1 MSTNRSSSFGA
12 SVDAKEVGLDATR
25 LKNIDKHFNRY
36 VDEGRLAGYAV
47 AVARHGEVAHFSMYG
62 HKDSET
68 GTPITNDTMYRIYS
82 MTKPITSVALMMLV
96 EQGLLQLT
104 DPVSKFIKSFGETR
118 VWNTGTILK
127 PMTAALTEPMRVW
140 HLLTHT
146 SGLTYG
152 FNYADVVDDMYR
164 RAGFE
169 TGVAYKDSLE
179 VVCDKIAALPLVFQP
194 GSSWNY
200 SMATDVV
207 GRIIEVVSKM
217 PLDEFLEKNIFVPLG
232 MKDTAFCVPGEKH
245 SRLASLYRYDEIN
258 HSKIK
263 LESFGNSSLEKPK
276 FLSGGGGLISTAG
289 DYFKFIKMLEGRGK
303 LGEVRLLSSR
313 TFEMMVMNYLP
324 NNADISTFGRPLGE
338 EIFYDGLGFGLGF
351 SVVVNQAKTRVA
363 CPNGTFAWGGMASTV
378 FWVDPVNEI
387 SAMFFTQLIPS
398 STYPIRQYLRSL
410 VYAALV
416 D

>member
-1 MSTNRSSSFGA
+1 MANNFGVT
-12 SVDAKEVGLDATR
+12 VDPKEVSLDATR
-25 LKNIDKHFNRY
+25 LKNIDKHFKRY
-36 VDEGRLAGYAV
+36 VDEGRLAGFAV
-47 AVARHGEVAHFSMYG
+47 AVARRGEVAHFGMYG

-68 GTPITNDTMYRIYS
+68 SAPITSDTMYRIYS
-82 MTKPITSVALMMLV
+82 MTKPVTSIALMMLV

-127 PMTAALTEPMRVW
+127 PMTAALTEPIRVW

-169 TGVAYKDSLE
+169 TGLSYNESLE
-179 VVCDKIAALPLVFQP
+179 VVCDKIASLPLVFQP

-207 GRIIEVVSKM
+207 GRIIEVISKM
-217 PLDEFLEKNIFVPLG
+217 PLDEFLEKNIFAPLG
-232 MKDTAFCVPGEKH
+232 MTDTAFFVPDEKR
-245 SRLASLYRYDEIN
+245 SRLASLYRYDEVN

-263 LESFGNSSLEKPK
+263 LDTLGNSSLENPK

-303 LGEVRLLSSR
+303 SGDVRIVSSR
-313 TFEMMVMNYLP
+313 TIDLMTQNHLP
-324 NNADISTFGRPLGE
+324 NNADISTFGRPIGE
-338 EIFYDGLGFGLGF
+338 EFLYDGLGFGLGF
-351 SVVVNQAKTRVA
+351 SVVVDQAKTRVA
-363 CPNGTFAWGGMASTV
+363 CPKGTFAWGGMASTA

-398 STYPIRQYLRSL
+398 GVYPIRQYLRSL

>member
-1 MSTNRSSSFGA
+1 MANNFGLT
-12 SVDAKEVGLDATR
+12 VDPKEVSLDATR
-25 LKNIDKHFNRY
+25 LKNIDKHFKRY
-36 VDEGRLAGYAV
+36 VDEGRLAGFAV
-47 AVARHGEVAHFSMYG
+47 AVARRGEVAHFGMYG

-68 GTPITNDTMYRIYS
+68 SASITSDTMYRIYS
-82 MTKPITSVALMMLV
+82 MTKPVTSIALMMLV

-127 PMTAALTEPMRVW
+127 PMTAALTEPIRVW

-169 TGVAYKDSLE
+169 TGLSYNESLE
-179 VVCDKIAALPLVFQP
+179 VVCDKIASLPLVFQP

-207 GRIIEVVSKM
+207 GRIIEVISKM
-217 PLDEFLEKNIFVPLG
+217 PLDEFLEKNIFAPLG
-232 MKDTAFCVPGEKH
+232 MTDTAFFVPEEKR
-245 SRLASLYRYDEIN
+245 SRVSSLYRYDEVN

-263 LESFGNSSLEKPK
+263 LDTLGNSSLENPK

-303 LGEVRLLSSR
+303 SGDVRIVSSR
-313 TFEMMVMNYLP
+313 TIDLMTQNHLP
-324 NNADISTFGRPLGE
+324 NNADISTFGRPIGE
-338 EIFYDGLGFGLGF
+338 EFLYDGLGFGLGF
-351 SVVVNQAKTRVA
+351 SVVVDQAKTRVA
-363 CPNGTFAWGGMASTV
+363 CPKGTFAWGGMASTA

-398 STYPIRQYLRSL
+398 GVYPIRQYLRSL
-410 VYAALV
+410 VYAALI

>member
-1 MSTNRSSSFGA
+1 MANNFGA
-12 SVDAKEVGLDATR
+12 TVDPKEVSFDATR
-25 LKNIDKHFNRY
+25 LKNIDKHFKRY
-36 VDEGRLAGYAV
+36 VDEGRLAGFAV
-47 AVARHGEVAHFSMYG
+47 AVARRGDVAHFGMYG
-62 HKDSET
+62 AKDSDTRE
-68 GTPITNDTMYRIYS
+68 PITSDTMYRIYS
-82 MTKPITSVALMMLV
+82 MTKPVTSIALMMLV

-118 VWNTGTILK
+118 VWNAGTILR

-169 TGVAYKDSLE
+169 TGLSYNESLE

-217 PLDEFLEKNIFVPLG
+217 PLDEFLEKNIFAPLG
-232 MKDTAFCVPGEKH
+232 MRDTAFCVSKEKQ
-245 SRLASLYRYDEIN
+245 SRVASLYRYDEVN

-263 LESFGNSSLEKPK
+263 LDALGKSSLENPK

-303 LGEVRLLSSR
+303 SGDVRIVSSR
-313 TFEMMVMNYLP
+313 TIDLMTQNHLP
-324 NNADISTFGRPLGE
+324 NNADISTFGRPIGE
-338 EIFYDGLGFGLGF
+338 EFLYDGLGFGLGF
-351 SVVVNQAKTRVA
+351 SIVIDQAKTRVA
-363 CPNGTFAWGGMASTV
+363 CPNGTFSWGGMASTA

-398 STYPIRQYLRSL
+398 GTYPIRQYLRSL

>member
-1 MSTNRSSSFGA
+1 MTKNFGA
-12 SVDAKEVGLDATR
+12 TVDPKEVGLDATR

-47 AVARHGEVAHFSMYG
+47 AVARHGKVAHFGMYG

-68 GTPITNDTMYRIYS
+68 SAPITDDTMYRIYS
-82 MTKPITSVALMMLV
+82 MTKPITSIALMMLV
-96 EQGLLQLT
+96 ERGLLQLT
-104 DPVSKFIKSFGETR
+104 DPVSKFIPSFGETR
-118 VWNTGTILK
+118 VWNTGTVLK
-127 PMTAALTEPMRVW
+127 PLTNALTEPIRIW

-146 SGLTYG
+146 AGMTYG
-152 FNYADVVDDMYR
+152 WMYSDLVDDMYR

-169 TGVAYKDSLE
+169 AGVAYKDSLE
-179 VVCDKIAALPLVFQP
+179 VVCDKYAALPLVFQP

-200 SMATDVV
+200 SVATDIV
-207 GRIIEVVSKM
+207 GRVIEVVGKM
-217 PLDEFLEKNIFVPLG
+217 PLDEFFDKNIFQPLEMHDTGFWVPE
-232 MKDTAFCVPGEKH
+232 EKH
-245 SRLASLYRYDEIN
+245 ERVASLYRYDETN
-258 HSKIK
+258 HKKAKI
-263 LESFGNSSLEKPK
+263 SGFANSGLDKPE
-276 FLSGGGGLISTAG
+276 FLSGGGGLISTAD
-289 DYFKFIKMLEGRGK
+289 DYFKFIRMLEGRGK
-303 LGEVRLLSSR
+303 SGNVRLLSPS
-313 TFEMMVMNYLP
+313 TFEMMVMNHLP

-351 SVVVNQAKTRVA
+351 GVVVDQAKTRVA
-363 CPNGTFAWGGMASTV
+363 CPNGTFSWGGMASTA

>member
-1 MSTNRSSSFGA
+1 MANNFGVT
-12 SVDAKEVGLDATR
+12 VDPKEVSFDATR
-25 LKNIDKHFNRY
+25 LKNIDKHFKRY
-36 VDEGRLAGYAV
+36 VDEGRLAGFAV
-47 AVARHGEVAHFSMYG
+47 AVARRGEVAHFGMYG
-62 HKDSET
+62 AKDSET
-68 GTPITNDTMYRIYS
+68 IAPITSDTMYRIYS
-82 MTKPITSVALMMLV
+82 MTKPVTSIALMMLV

-127 PMTAALTEPMRVW
+127 PMTAALTEPIRVW

-169 TGVAYKDSLE
+169 TGLSYNESLE
-179 VVCDKIAALPLVFQP
+179 VVCDKIASLPLVFQP

-207 GRIIEVVSKM
+207 GRIIEVISKM
-217 PLDEFLEKNIFVPLG
+217 PLDEFLEKNIFAPLG
-232 MKDTAFCVPGEKH
+232 MTDTAFFVPEEKR
-245 SRLASLYRYDEIN
+245 SRVSSLYRYDEVN

-263 LESFGNSSLEKPK
+263 LDTLGNSSLENPK

-303 LGEVRLLSSR
+303 SGDVRIVSSR
-313 TFEMMVMNYLP
+313 TIDLMTQNHLP
-324 NNADISTFGRPLGE
+324 NNADISTYGRPIGE
-338 EIFYDGLGFGLGF
+338 EFLYDGLGFGLGF
-351 SVVVNQAKTRVA
+351 SVVVDQAKTRVA
-363 CPNGTFAWGGMASTV
+363 CPKGTFAWGGMASTA

-398 STYPIRQYLRSL
+398 GVYPIRQYLRSL
-410 VYAALV
+410 VYAALI

>member
-1 MSTNRSSSFGA
+1 MANNFGVT
-12 SVDAKEVGLDATR
+12 VDPKEVSLDATR
-25 LKNIDKHFNRY
+25 LKNIDKHFKRY
-36 VDEGRLAGYAV
+36 VDEGRLAGFAV
-47 AVARHGEVAHFSMYG
+47 AVARRGEVAHFGMYG
-62 HKDSET
+62 AKDSDT
-68 GTPITNDTMYRIYS
+68 GESITSDTMYRIYS
-82 MTKPITSVALMMLV
+82 MTKPVTSIALMMLV

-127 PMTAALTEPMRVW
+127 PMTAALTEPIRVW

-169 TGVAYKDSLE
+169 TGLSYNESLE
-179 VVCDKIAALPLVFQP
+179 VVCDKIASLPLVFQP

-207 GRIIEVVSKM
+207 GRIIEVISKM
-217 PLDEFLEKNIFVPLG
+217 PLDEFLEKNIFAPLG
-232 MKDTAFCVPGEKH
+232 MTDTAFFVPEEKR
-245 SRLASLYRYDEIN
+245 SRVSSLYRYDEVN

-263 LESFGNSSLEKPK
+263 LDTLGNGSLENPK

-303 LGEVRLLSSR
+303 SGDVRIVSSR
-313 TFEMMVMNYLP
+313 TIDLMTQNHLP
-324 NNADISTFGRPLGE
+324 NNADISTFGRPIGE
-338 EIFYDGLGFGLGF
+338 EFLYDGLGFGLGF
-351 SVVVNQAKTRVA
+351 SVVVDQAKTRVA
-363 CPNGTFAWGGMASTV
+363 CPKGTFAWGGMASTA

-398 STYPIRQYLRSL
+398 GVYPIRQYLRSL
-410 VYAALV
+410 VYAALA

>member
-1 MSTNRSSSFGA
+1 MANNFGLT
-12 SVDAKEVGLDATR
+12 VDPKEVSLDATR
-25 LKNIDKHFNRY
+25 LKNIDKHFKRY
-36 VDEGRLAGYAV
+36 VDEGRLAGFAV
-47 AVARHGEVAHFSMYG
+47 AVARRGEVAHFGMYG
-62 HKDSET
+62 AKDSDT
-68 GTPITNDTMYRIYS
+68 GESITSDTMYRIYS
-82 MTKPITSVALMMLV
+82 MTKPVTSIALMMLV

-127 PMTAALTEPMRVW
+127 PMTAALTEPIRVW

-169 TGVAYKDSLE
+169 TGLSYNESLE
-179 VVCDKIAALPLVFQP
+179 VVCDKIASLPLVFQP

-207 GRIIEVVSKM
+207 GRIIEVISKM
-217 PLDEFLEKNIFVPLG
+217 PLDEFLEKNIFAPLG
-232 MKDTAFCVPGEKH
+232 MTDTAFFVPEEKR
-245 SRLASLYRYDEIN
+245 SRVSSLYRYDEVN

-263 LESFGNSSLEKPK
+263 LDTLGNSSLENPK

-303 LGEVRLLSSR
+303 SGDVRIVSSR
-313 TFEMMVMNYLP
+313 TIDLMTQNHLP
-324 NNADISTFGRPLGE
+324 NNADISTFGRPIGE
-338 EIFYDGLGFGLGF
+338 EFLYDGLGFGLGF
-351 SVVVNQAKTRVA
+351 SVVVDQAKTRVA
-363 CPNGTFAWGGMASTV
+363 CPKGTFAWGGMASTA

-398 STYPIRQYLRSL
+398 GVYPIRQYLRSL
-410 VYAALV
+410 VYAALI

>member
-1 MSTNRSSSFGA
+1 MANNFGVT
-12 SVDAKEVGLDATR
+12 VDPKEVSLDATR
-25 LKNIDKHFNRY
+25 LKNIDKHFKRY
-36 VDEGRLAGYAV
+36 VDEGRLAGFAV
-47 AVARHGEVAHFSMYG
+47 AVARRGEVAHFGMYG
-62 HKDSET
+62 AKDSDT
-68 GTPITNDTMYRIYS
+68 GESITSDTMYRIYS
-82 MTKPITSVALMMLV
+82 MTKPVTSIALMMLV

-127 PMTAALTEPMRVW
+127 PMTAALTEPIRVW

-169 TGVAYKDSLE
+169 TGLSYNESLE
-179 VVCDKIAALPLVFQP
+179 VVCDKIASLPLVFQP

-207 GRIIEVVSKM
+207 GRIIEVISKM
-217 PLDEFLEKNIFVPLG
+217 ALDEFLEKNIFAPLG
-232 MKDTAFCVPGEKH
+232 MTDTAFFVPEEKR
-245 SRLASLYRYDEIN
+245 SRVSSLYRYDEVN

-263 LESFGNSSLEKPK
+263 LDTLGNSSLENPK

-303 LGEVRLLSSR
+303 SGDVRIVSSR
-313 TFEMMVMNYLP
+313 TIDLMTQNHLP
-324 NNADISTFGRPLGE
+324 NNADISTFGRPIGE
-338 EIFYDGLGFGLGF
+338 EFLYDGLGFGLGF
-351 SVVVNQAKTRVA
+351 SVVVDQAKTRVA
-363 CPNGTFAWGGMASTV
+363 CPKGTFAWGGMASTA

-398 STYPIRQYLRSL
+398 GVYPIRQYLRSL
-410 VYAALV
+410 VYAALI

>member
-1 MSTNRSSSFGA
+1 MANNFGVT
-12 SVDAKEVGLDATR
+12 VDPKEVSLDTTR
-25 LKNIDKHFNRY
+25 LKNIDKHFKRY
-36 VDEGRLAGYAV
+36 VDEDRLAGFAV
-47 AVARHGEVAHFSMYG
+47 AVARRGEVAHFGMYG
-62 HKDSET
+62 AKDSDT
-68 GTPITNDTMYRIYS
+68 GESITSDTMYRIYS
-82 MTKPITSVALMMLV
+82 MTKPVTSIALMMLV

-127 PMTAALTEPMRVW
+127 PMTAALTEPIRVW

-169 TGVAYKDSLE
+169 TGLSYNESLE
-179 VVCDKIAALPLVFQP
+179 VVCDKIASLPLVFQP

-207 GRIIEVVSKM
+207 GRIIEVISKM
-217 PLDEFLEKNIFVPLG
+217 PLDEFLEKNIFAPLG
-232 MKDTAFCVPGEKH
+232 MTDTAFFVPEEKR
-245 SRLASLYRYDEIN
+245 SRLASLYRYDEVN

-263 LESFGNSSLEKPK
+263 LDTLGNSSLENPK

-289 DYFKFIKMLEGRGK
+289 DYFKFVKMLEGRGK
-303 LGEVRLLSSR
+303 SGDVRIVSSR
-313 TFEMMVMNYLP
+313 TIDLMTQNHLP
-324 NNADISTFGRPLGE
+324 NNADISTFGRPIGE
-338 EIFYDGLGFGLGF
+338 EFLYDGLGFGLGF
-351 SVVVNQAKTRVA
+351 SVVVDQAKTRVA
-363 CPNGTFAWGGMASTV
+363 CPKGTFAWGGMASTA

-398 STYPIRQYLRSL
+398 GVYPIRQYLRSL

>member
-1 MSTNRSSSFGA
+1 MANNFGVT
-12 SVDAKEVGLDATR
+12 VDPKEVSLDATR
-25 LKNIDKHFNRY
+25 LKNIDKHFKRY
-36 VDEGRLAGYAV
+36 VDEGRLAGFAV
-47 AVARHGEVAHFSMYG
+47 AVARRGEVAHFGMYG
-62 HKDSET
+62 AKDSDT
-68 GTPITNDTMYRIYS
+68 GESITSDTMYRIYS
-82 MTKPITSVALMMLV
+82 MTKPVTSIALMMLV

-127 PMTAALTEPMRVW
+127 PMTAAQTEPMRVW

-169 TGVAYKDSLE
+169 TGLSYNESLE
-179 VVCDKIAALPLVFQP
+179 VVCDKIASLPLVFQP

-207 GRIIEVVSKM
+207 GRIIEVISKM
-217 PLDEFLEKNIFVPLG
+217 PLDEFLEKNIFAPLG
-232 MKDTAFCVPGEKH
+232 MTDTAFFVPEEKR
-245 SRLASLYRYDEIN
+245 SRLASLYRYDEVN

-263 LESFGNSSLEKPK
+263 LDTLGNSSLENPK

-303 LGEVRLLSSR
+303 SGDVRIVSSR
-313 TFEMMVMNYLP
+313 TIDLMTQNHLP
-324 NNADISTFGRPLGE
+324 NNADISTFGRPIGE
-338 EIFYDGLGFGLGF
+338 EFLYDGLGFGLGF
-351 SVVVNQAKTRVA
+351 SVVVDQAKTRVA
-363 CPNGTFAWGGMASTV
+363 CPKGTFAWGGMASTA

-398 STYPIRQYLRSL
+398 GVYPIRQYLRSL
-410 VYAALV
+410 VYAALA

>member
-1 MSTNRSSSFGA
+1 MANNFGA
-12 SVDAKEVGLDATR
+12 TVDPKEVGLDATR

-47 AVARHGEVAHFSMYG
+47 SVARHGKVAHFGMYG

-68 GTPITNDTMYRIYS
+68 SAPITDDTMYRIYS
-82 MTKPITSVALMMLV
+82 MTKPITSIALMMLV
-96 EQGLLQLT
+96 ERGLLQLT
-104 DPVSKFIKSFGETR
+104 DPVSKFIPSFGETR
-118 VWNTGTILK
+118 VWNTGTVLK
-127 PMTAALTEPMRVW
+127 PLTNALTEPIRIW

-146 SGLTYG
+146 AGMTYG
-152 FNYADVVDDMYR
+152 WMYSDLVDDMYR

-169 TGVAYKDSLE
+169 AGVAYKDSLE
-179 VVCDKIAALPLVFQP
+179 VVCDKYAALPLLFQP

-200 SMATDVV
+200 SVATDIV
-207 GRIIEVVSKM
+207 GRVIEVVGKM
-217 PLDEFLEKNIFVPLG
+217 PLDEFFDKNIFQPLEMHDTGFWVPE
-232 MKDTAFCVPGEKH
+232 EKYE
-245 SRLASLYRYDEIN
+245 RVASLYRYDETN
-258 HSKIK
+258 HKKAKI
-263 LESFGNSSLEKPK
+263 SGFANSSLEKPA

-289 DYFKFIKMLEGRGK
+289 DYFKFIRMLEGRGK
-303 LGEVRLLSSR
+303 LGNVRLLSPS
-313 TFEMMVMNYLP
+313 TFEMMVMNHLP

-351 SVVVNQAKTRVA
+351 GVVVDQAKTRVA
-363 CPNGTFAWGGMASTV
+363 CPNGTFSWGGMASTA

>member
-1 MSTNRSSSFGA
+1 MANNFGVT
-12 SVDAKEVGLDATR
+12 VDPKEVSLDATR
-25 LKNIDKHFNRY
+25 LKNIDKHFKRY
-36 VDEGRLAGYAV
+36 VDEDRLAGFAV
-47 AVARHGEVAHFSMYG
+47 AVARRGEVAHFGMYG
-62 HKDSET
+62 AKDSDT
-68 GTPITNDTMYRIYS
+68 GESITSDTMYRIYS
-82 MTKPITSVALMMLV
+82 MTKPVTSIALMMLV

-127 PMTAALTEPMRVW
+127 PMTAALTEPIRVW

-169 TGVAYKDSLE
+169 TGLSYNESLE
-179 VVCDKIAALPLVFQP
+179 VVCDKIASLPLVFQP

-207 GRIIEVVSKM
+207 GRIIEVISKM
-217 PLDEFLEKNIFVPLG
+217 PLDEFLEKNIFAPLG
-232 MKDTAFCVPGEKH
+232 MTDTAFFVPEEKR
-245 SRLASLYRYDEIN
+245 SRLASLYRYDEVN

-263 LESFGNSSLEKPK
+263 LDTLGNSSLENPK

-303 LGEVRLLSSR
+303 SGDVRIVSSR
-313 TFEMMVMNYLP
+313 TIDLMTQNHLP
-324 NNADISTFGRPLGE
+324 NNADISTFGRPIGE
-338 EIFYDGLGFGLGF
+338 EFLYDGLGFGLGF
-351 SVVVNQAKTRVA
+351 SVVVDQAKTRVA
-363 CPNGTFAWGGMASTV
+363 CPQGTVAWGGMASTA

-398 STYPIRQYLRSL
+398 GVYPIRQYLRSL
-410 VYAALV
+410 VYASLV

>member
-1 MSTNRSSSFGA
+1 
-12 SVDAKEVGLDATR
+12 
-25 LKNIDKHFNRY
+25 
-36 VDEGRLAGYAV
+36 
-47 AVARHGEVAHFSMYG
+47 
-62 HKDSET
+62 
-68 GTPITNDTMYRIYS
+68 
-82 MTKPITSVALMMLV
+82 
-96 EQGLLQLT
+96 
-104 DPVSKFIKSFGETR
+104 
-118 VWNTGTILK
+118 
-127 PMTAALTEPMRVW
+127 MRVW

-152 FNYADVVDDMYR
+152 FNYADVVEDMYR

-169 TGVAYKDSLE
+169 TGLSYNESLE

-207 GRIIEVVSKM
+207 GRIIEIVSKM
-217 PLDEFLEKNIFVPLG
+217 PLDEFLEKNIFAPLG
-232 MKDTAFCVPGEKH
+232 MRDTAFCVSKEKQ
-245 SRLASLYRYDEIN
+245 SRVASLYRYDEVN

-263 LESFGNSSLEKPK
+263 LDALGKSSLEKPK

-303 LGEVRLLSSR
+303 SGDVRIVSSR
-313 TFEMMVMNYLP
+313 TIDLMTQNHLP
-324 NNADISTFGRPLGE
+324 NNADISTFGRPIGE
-338 EIFYDGLGFGLGF
+338 EFLYDGLGFGLGF
-351 SVVVNQAKTRVA
+351 SIVIDQAKTRVA
-363 CPNGTFAWGGMASTV
+363 CPNGTFSWGGMASTA

-398 STYPIRQYLRSL
+398 GTYPIRQYLRSL

>member
-1 MSTNRSSSFGA
+1 MANNFGVT
-12 SVDAKEVGLDATR
+12 VDPKEVSLDATR
-25 LKNIDKHFNRY
+25 LKNIDKHFKRY
-36 VDEGRLAGYAV
+36 VDEGRLAGFAV
-47 AVARHGEVAHFSMYG
+47 AVARRGEVAHFGMYG
-62 HKDSET
+62 AKDSDT
-68 GTPITNDTMYRIYS
+68 GESITSDTMYRIYS
-82 MTKPITSVALMMLV
+82 MTKPVTSIALMMLV

-127 PMTAALTEPMRVW
+127 PMTAALTEPIRVW

-169 TGVAYKDSLE
+169 TGLSYNESLE
-179 VVCDKIAALPLVFQP
+179 VVCDKIASLPLVFQP

-207 GRIIEVVSKM
+207 GRIIEVISKM
-217 PLDEFLEKNIFVPLG
+217 PLDEFLEKNIFAPLG
-232 MKDTAFCVPGEKH
+232 MTDTAFFVPEEKR
-245 SRLASLYRYDEIN
+245 SRVSSLYRYDEVN

-263 LESFGNSSLEKPK
+263 LDTLGNSSLENPK

-303 LGEVRLLSSR
+303 SGDVRIVSSR
-313 TFEMMVMNYLP
+313 TIDLMTQNHLP
-324 NNADISTFGRPLGE
+324 NNADISTFGRPIGE
-338 EIFYDGLGFGLGF
+338 EFLYDGLGFGLGF
-351 SVVVNQAKTRVA
+351 SVVVDQAKTRVA
-363 CPNGTFAWGGMASTV
+363 CPKGTFAWGGMASTA

-398 STYPIRQYLRSL
+398 GVYPIRQYLRSL
-410 VYAALV
+410 VYASLI

>member
-1 MSTNRSSSFGA
+1 MTKNFGA
-12 SVDAKEVGLDATR
+12 TVDPKEVGLDATR

-47 AVARHGEVAHFSMYG
+47 AVARHGKVAHFGMYG

-68 GTPITNDTMYRIYS
+68 SAPITDDTMYRIYS
-82 MTKPITSVALMMLV
+82 MTKPITSIALMMLV
-96 EQGLLQLT
+96 ERGLLQLT
-104 DPVSKFIKSFGETR
+104 DPVSKFIPSFGETR
-118 VWNTGTILK
+118 VWNTGTVLK
-127 PMTAALTEPMRVW
+127 PLTNALTEPIRIW

-146 SGLTYG
+146 AGMTYG
-152 FNYADVVDDMYR
+152 WMYSDLVDDMYR

-169 TGVAYKDSLE
+169 AGVAYKDSLE
-179 VVCDKIAALPLVFQP
+179 VVCDKYAALPLVFQP

-200 SMATDVV
+200 SVATDIV
-207 GRIIEVVSKM
+207 GRVIEVVCKM
-217 PLDEFLEKNIFVPLG
+217 PLDEFFDKNIFQPLEMHDTGFWVPE
-232 MKDTAFCVPGEKH
+232 EKH
-245 SRLASLYRYDEIN
+245 ERVASLYRYDETN
-258 HSKIK
+258 HKKAKI
-263 LESFGNSSLEKPK
+263 SGFANSGLDKPE
-276 FLSGGGGLISTAG
+276 FLSGGGGLISTAD
-289 DYFKFIKMLEGRGK
+289 DYFKFIRMLEGRGK
-303 LGEVRLLSSR
+303 SGNARLLSPS
-313 TFEMMVMNYLP
+313 TFEMMVMNHLP

-351 SVVVNQAKTRVA
+351 GVVVDQAKTRVA
-363 CPNGTFAWGGMASTV
+363 CPNGTFSWGGMASTA

-410 VYAALV
+410 VYAALA

>member
-1 MSTNRSSSFGA
+1 MTKNFGA
-12 SVDAKEVGLDATR
+12 TVDPKEVGLDATR

-47 AVARHGEVAHFSMYG
+47 AVARHGKVAHFSMYG

-68 GTPITNDTMYRIYS
+68 SAPITDDTMYRIYS
-82 MTKPITSVALMMLV
+82 MTKPITSIALMMLV
-96 EQGLLQLT
+96 ERGLLQLT
-104 DPVSKFIKSFGETR
+104 DPVSKFIPSFGETR
-118 VWNTGTILK
+118 VWNTGTVLK
-127 PMTAALTEPMRVW
+127 PLTNALTEPIRIW

-146 SGLTYG
+146 AGMTYG
-152 FNYADVVDDMYR
+152 WMYSDLVDDMYR

-169 TGVAYKDSLE
+169 AGVAYKDSLE
-179 VVCDKIAALPLVFQP
+179 VVCDKYAALPLVFQP

-200 SMATDVV
+200 SVATDIV
-207 GRIIEVVSKM
+207 GRVIEVVGKM
-217 PLDEFLEKNIFVPLG
+217 PLDEFFDKNIFQPLEMHDTGFWVPE
-232 MKDTAFCVPGEKH
+232 EKH
-245 SRLASLYRYDEIN
+245 ERVASLYRYDETN
-258 HSKIK
+258 HKKAKI
-263 LESFGNSSLEKPK
+263 SGFANSGLDKPE
-276 FLSGGGGLISTAG
+276 FLSGGGGLISTAD
-289 DYFKFIKMLEGRGK
+289 DYFKFIRMLEGRGK
-303 LGEVRLLSSR
+303 SGNVRLLSPS
-313 TFEMMVMNYLP
+313 TFEMMVMNHLP

-351 SVVVNQAKTRVA
+351 GVVVDQAKTRVA
-363 CPNGTFAWGGMASTV
+363 CPNGTFSWGGMASTA

-410 VYAALV
+410 VYASLV

>member
-1 MSTNRSSSFGA
+1 MANNFGVT
-12 SVDAKEVGLDATR
+12 VDPKEVSLDATR
-25 LKNIDKHFNRY
+25 LKNIDKHFKRY
-36 VDEGRLAGYAV
+36 VDEGRLAGFAV
-47 AVARHGEVAHFSMYG
+47 AVARRGEVAHFGMYG

-68 GTPITNDTMYRIYS
+68 SAPITSDTMYRIYS
-82 MTKPITSVALMMLV
+82 MTKPVTSIALMMLV

-118 VWNTGTILK
+118 VWNAGTIMK
-127 PMTAALTEPMRVW
+127 PMTAALTEPIRIW

-169 TGVAYKDSLE
+169 TGLSYNESLE
-179 VVCDKIAALPLVFQP
+179 VVCDKIASLPLVFQP

-207 GRIIEVVSKM
+207 GRIIEVISKM
-217 PLDEFLEKNIFVPLG
+217 PLDEFLEKNIFAPLG
-232 MKDTAFCVPGEKH
+232 MTDTAFFVPEEKR
-245 SRLASLYRYDEIN
+245 SRLASLYRYDEVN

-263 LESFGNSSLEKPK
+263 LDTLGNSSLENPK

-303 LGEVRLLSSR
+303 SGDVRIVSSR
-313 TFEMMVMNYLP
+313 TIDLMTQNHLP
-324 NNADISTFGRPLGE
+324 NNADISTFGRPIGE
-338 EIFYDGLGFGLGF
+338 EFLYDGLGFGLGF
-351 SVVVNQAKTRVA
+351 SVVVDQAKTRVV
-363 CPNGTFAWGGMASTV
+363 CPKGTFAWGGMASTA

-398 STYPIRQYLRSL
+398 GVYPIRQYLRSL

>member
-1 MSTNRSSSFGA
+1 MANNFGVT
-12 SVDAKEVGLDATR
+12 VDPKEVSLDATR
-25 LKNIDKHFNRY
+25 LKNIDNHFKRY
-36 VDEGRLAGYAV
+36 VDEGRLAGFAV
-47 AVARHGEVAHFSMYG
+47 AVARCGEVAHFGMYG

-68 GTPITNDTMYRIYS
+68 SASITSDTMYRIYS
-82 MTKPITSVALMMLV
+82 MTKPVTSIALMMLV

-118 VWNTGTILK
+118 VWNTGTIVK
-127 PMTAALTEPMRVW
+127 PMTAALTESIRVW

-169 TGVAYKDSLE
+169 TGLSYNESLE
-179 VVCDKIAALPLVFQP
+179 VVCDKIASLPLVFQP

-207 GRIIEVVSKM
+207 GRIIEVISKM
-217 PLDEFLEKNIFVPLG
+217 PLDEFLEKNIFAPLG
-232 MKDTAFCVPGEKH
+232 MTDTAFFVPEEKR
-245 SRLASLYRYDEIN
+245 SRLASLYRYDEVN

-263 LESFGNSSLEKPK
+263 LDTLGNSSLENPK

-303 LGEVRLLSSR
+303 SGDVRIVSSR
-313 TFEMMVMNYLP
+313 TIDLMTQNHLP
-324 NNADISTFGRPLGE
+324 NNADISTFGRPIGE
-338 EIFYDGLGFGLGF
+338 EFLYDGLGFGLGF
-351 SVVVNQAKTRVA
+351 SVVVDQAKTRVA
-363 CPNGTFAWGGMASTV
+363 CPKGTFAWGGMASTA

-398 STYPIRQYLRSL
+398 GVYPIRQYLRSL
-410 VYAALV
+410 VYAALA